1 VKKRLSGALL
11 FAAAFQMMVGLA
23 EAASCGNTGE
33 GFEVWKSTFAD
44 EAQTNGTSQ
53 KAISALMGTSYSS
66 GTIEQSH
73 DAEGTINP
81 SEKTCSARKFL
92 GAAPRPRSTLE
103 ASYALAKQK
112 GAAPARRINKKQANY
127 FL

>member
-1 VKKRLSGALL
+1 MLNPHP
-11 FAAAFQMMVGLA
+11 QLA
-23 EAASCGNTGE
+23 PY
-33 GFEVWKSTFAD
+33 
-44 EAQTNGTSQ
+44 Q
-53 KAISALMGTSYSS
+53 
-66 GTIEQSH
+66 QSH

-103 ASYALAKQK
+103 ASYAR
-112 GAAPARRINKKQANY
+112 GRPARRINKKQANY

>member
-1 VKKRLSGALL
+1 MQASLTKVAMVKKRLSGALL

-23 EAASCGNTGE
+23 EAASCGNTGD
-33 GFEVWKSTFAD
+33 GFEAWKSTFAD

-92 GAAPRPRSTLE
+92 GAAPRPQRW
-103 ASYALAKQK
+103 
-112 GAAPARRINKKQANY
+112 KQATPSQNKTGGPRPAH
-127 FL
+127 